1 MGPYSNTSCFLVG
14 TDSGPPSPA
23 PETRLPSP
31 RVRGCYCPRRDCSL
45 SLSFSLSLSLSLSP
59 DLSNNLLCAIPARRA
74 SLCPPLFPSSLLSF
88 HSLRYPQSLPPP
100 SEKPRLPL
108 FCLGNRES
116 KSPGRKIRKI
126 EWILIRECDYP
137 N

>member
-59 DLSNNLLCAIPARRA
+59 QIFRIIYFARYRRDA
-74 SLCPPLFPSSLLSF
+74 RLFALRCFLLLSF
-88 HSLRYPQSLPPP
+88 LSIRYDIRSLFPLPAKNRGFLFFVWVIENRSHPAGR
-100 SEKPRLPL
+100 SEKLS
-108 FCLGNRES
+108 GS
-116 KSPGRKIRKI
+116 
-126 EWILIRECDYP
+126 
-137 N
+137 

>member
-108 FCLGNRES
+108 FVWVIENRS
-116 KSPGRKIRKI
+116 HPAGRSEK
-126 EWILIRECDYP
+126 LSGS
-137 N
+137 